1 MVKKKQAG
9 HTLAN
14 GQLSL
19 DQADILSRCQQLID
33 YQFKDTSLL
42 LSALTHSSSA
52 NHKLQSSERLE
63 FLGDSLLGAVV
74 CEFLFHRF
82 PSVMEGELTK
92 IKSVVVSGQTCAKV
106 SRQLGLEACL
116 IVGKGMAN
124 AAVPSSILGDVF
136 EAIVAAMFLDSDW
149 QTARDFV
156 LKHIKREVEQ
166 AVETSHESNF
176 KSQLQHH
183 AQKFFKVS
191 PTYVLLE
198 ESGPDHK
205 KFFRMF
211 VQLGER
217 SFAAANGRNKKQAQQ
232 RAASN
237 ALAELAGETPPYTD
251 VDDPTPDAPRSIPEI
266 PNT

>member
-1 MVKKKQAG
+1 MAKSKIGG

-14 GQLSL
+14 GQLST
-19 DQADILSRCQQLID
+19 DQAELLSRCQQLIG
-33 YQFKDTSLL
+33 YQFNDTTLL
-42 LSALTHSSSA
+42 LAALTHASSA

-74 CEFLFHRF
+74 CEFLYHRF

-92 IKSVVVSGQTCAKV
+92 IKSVVVSGQTCAKI

-124 AAVPSSILGDVF
+124 AAVPASILGDVF

-183 AQKFFKVS
+183 AQKYFKLS
-191 PTYVLLE
+191 PVYSLLE

-205 KFFRMF
+205 KFFRVA
-211 VQLGER
+211 VQFGDR
-217 SFAAANGRNKKQAQQ
+217 VFAPAAGRNKKQAQQ

-237 ALAELAGETPPYTD
+237 ALAELAGEPVPYSD
-251 VDDPTPDAPRSIPEI
+251 SEEASS
-266 PNT
+266 

>member
-1 MVKKKQAG
+1 
-9 HTLAN
+9 
-14 GQLSL
+14 
-19 DQADILSRCQQLID
+19 
-33 YQFKDTSLL
+33 
-42 LSALTHSSSA
+42 
-52 NHKLQSSERLE
+52 LQSSERLE

-92 IKSVVVSGQTCAKV
+92 IKSVVVSGQTCAKI

-124 AAVPSSILGDVF
+124 AAVPTSILGDVF

-149 QTARDFV
+149 PTARDFV

-183 AQKFFKVS
+183 AQKFFKLS
-191 PTYVLLE
+191 PAYTLLE

-205 KFFRMF
+205 KFFRVA

-217 SFAAANGRNKKQAQQ
+217 TFAAAAGRNKKQAQQ

-237 ALAELAGETPPYTD
+237 ALAELAGEAPLYPD
-251 VDDPTPDAPRSIPEI
+251 VEES
-266 PNT
+266 NV

>member
-1 MVKKKQAG
+1 MSKKTRSARSKETGQP
-9 HTLAN
+9 LAN
-14 GQLSL
+14 GEWSHDYDEVLEK
-19 DQADILSRCQQLID
+19 CQRLIG
-33 YQFKDTSLL
+33 YRFTEPKYL
-42 LSALTHSSSA
+42 LSALTHASTA

-92 IKSVVVSGQTCAKV
+92 IKSVVVSGQTCAKI
-106 SRQLGLEACL
+106 SRQLGLESCVM
-116 IVGKGMAN
+116 VGKGMAN
-124 AAVPSSILGDVF
+124 AAVPSSILGDIF
-136 EAIVAAMFLDSDW
+136 EAIVAAIFLDSDW
-149 QTARDFV
+149 GSARDFV

-183 AQKFFKVS
+183 AQKYLKAS

-198 ESGPDHK
+198 EAGPDHK
-205 KFFRMF
+205 KAFRIA

-217 SFAAANGRNKKQAQQ
+217 VFTPAGGKNKKQAQQ

-237 ALAELAGETPPYTD
+237 ALAELQNEPPPFTD
-251 VDDPTPDAPRSIPEI
+251 SEI
-266 PNT
+266 

>member
-1 MVKKKQAG
+1 MAKKQQAG
-9 HTLAN
+9 HNLAN
-14 GQLSL
+14 GQMSL
-19 DQADILSRCQQLID
+19 DQADILSRCQQLIG
-33 YQFKDTSLL
+33 YPFKDTNLL
-42 LSALTHSSSA
+42 LAALTHASSA

-63 FLGDSLLGAVV
+63 FLGDSLLGAIV

-92 IKSVVVSGQTCAKV
+92 IKSVVVSGQTCAKL

-124 AAVPSSILGDVF
+124 AAVPSSVLGDVF

-149 QTARDFV
+149 QTTRDFV
-156 LKHIKREVEQ
+156 LKHVKREVEQ

-183 AQKFFKVS
+183 AQKVFKLS
-191 PTYVLLE
+191 PAYTLLE

-205 KFFRMF
+205 KLFRVC

-217 SFAAANGRNKKQAQQ
+217 TFRAAGGRNKKQAQQ

-237 ALAELAGETPPYTD
+237 ALAELAGETPPYAD
-251 VDDPTPDAPRSIPEI
+251 SDDSLA
-266 PNT
+266 